1 VEQAIEALGRGFLE
15 YSANQALR
23 DKLTRGELSA
33 QDYYR
38 QLLRMV
44 YRLLFLFVAEDRELL
59 LDPDAPQDARERY
72 ILYYSTQRLRRMAET
87 FKGTRHPD
95 LFESLRLVMRLL
107 SGESAPTPGP
117 STAKDAALRPS
128 GGGERQVSP
137 HEGERFR
144 VGAAGL
150 ALVPLGSFLFSDR
163 AVTDIIDCQISNQ

>member
-1 VEQAIEALGRGFLE
+1 SDCWLEKWMKVAEDQGTRARDQLRDGVEQAIEALGRGFLE

-95 LFESLRLVMRLL
+95 L
-107 SGESAPTPGP
+107 
-117 STAKDAALRPS
+117 
-128 GGGERQVSP
+128 
-137 HEGERFR
+137 
-144 VGAAGL
+144 
-150 ALVPLGSFLFSDR
+150 
-163 AVTDIIDCQISNQ
+163 